1 MHIDLIYSL
10 IFPSNMKKVTLM
22 KSIMDLAAKKA
33 EELCEKSKPY
43 YQTFVAGMEKKMVD
57 DLVEDAI
64 TRENVKLVSPIIRAF
79 VKGDSITPIPVPF
92 EMDGTMYTQ
101 IKWDRYWYVVSK
113 DGEHWHNLSD
123 KDQIRLY
130 EALEA
135 AGCIESIE

>member
-1 MHIDLIYSL
+1 ME
-10 IFPSNMKKVTLM
+10 KVTLM
-22 KSIMDLAAKKA
+22 KSIQDLAAKKA

-43 YQTFVAGMEKKMVD
+43 YQTFVAGMEKKIVD

-101 IKWDRYWYVVSK
+101 IKEDLNWYEVSN
-113 DGEHWHNLSD
+113 DGEHWRTLFN

-135 AGCIESIE
+135 AGCIDSIE